1 MAADSVAR
9 IFNEALSAMNK
20 RDFTRAEKKFRKVL
34 QSDRSHVPALNL
46 LSVVLMSLGR
56 FADAEQFVARAV
68 ELNQSSD
75 VSFYNYGLISKELN
89 KPQQAYEK
97 FTESLK
103 LNPNVPETW
112 NNRGAVCNDL
122 KEYELALSDFDR
134 AASLNG
140 AYAEAYAN
148 RGNSLMLLKRY
159 DEAVAAY
166 HKALSIKPGLAEAW
180 LGRGNASAALSQ
192 YKDGLVA
199 YDKILSFKPELAQA
213 WIGRGNMLVELM
225 RYDEALASFD
235 RALSLNQQLEGA
247 WFGRG
252 NVFLT
257 KKQFENAFAAF
268 DKALSLNPDLPLAE
282 GSRLHAK
289 MHCCDWSAYQVECEH
304 LVTSLR
310 DGKLAAFPFHLLAV
324 NCEAKDQLKCAEAFI
339 EDKYPAVVN
348 HISSSR
354 GQNANSG
361 TRIRLAYMST
371 DYRQHATSNLTAG
384 LFEAH
389 DHSRFDVIGLSVG
402 PNDGSQLRKRLEQS
416 FMHFVDMSTLTDE
429 QIAAEI
435 SKLDVDILVD
445 LNGHTHGARTGALRY
460 RPSPIQVNYL
470 GYPGTMGCSFVD
482 YIIADRTLISEND
495 RNFYSE
501 KVVLLPH
508 SYQANDRKREIAE
521 TELSRH
527 DCGLPDGAFVFCCFN
542 GNYKITPDTFDCWMT
557 LLRQS
562 SNSVL
567 WLLED
572 NKIAAKNLRKEAQQ
586 RDVDPSR
593 LIFAERAPLARHLAR
608 HRLADLFLDTVPCN
622 AHTTASDAL
631 WAGLPVLARIGQT
644 FAGRVAASLLN
655 AVGLPELITHSR
667 EEYEALALDLV
678 KNRERLL
685 RFRTELDTNRL
696 TKPLF
701 DTALFAQHIEAAY
714 EEMFRR
720 YHAGLPPDDIRVQ
733 AMDTIQT

>member
-1 MAADSVAR
+1 
-9 IFNEALSAMNK
+9 MNK

-34 QSDRSHVPALNL
+34 QSDGSHVPALNL

-97 FTESLK
+97 FTKSLK

-148 RGNSLMLLKRY
+148 RGNSLMQLKRY

-180 LGRGNASAALSQ
+180 RALGEAMLPPHSASTRTDLSPMTKS
-192 YKDGLVA
+192 Y
-199 YDKILSFKPELAQA
+199 LSNRNQLRPGSVGVTCSSSSCATTK
-213 WIGRGNMLVELM
+213 
-225 RYDEALASFD
+225 ALASFD

-247 WFGRG
+247 SFGRG

-324 NCEAKDQLKCAEAFI
+324 NCEVKDQLKCAEAFI

-445 LNGHTHGARTGALRY
+445 LNGHTHGARTGALRS

-733 AMDTIQT
+733 AIDTIQT

>member
-9 IFNEALSAMNK
+9 IFNEALSAMNN

-34 QSDRSHVPALNL
+34 QSDGSHVPALNL

-371 DYRQHATSNLTAG
+371 DYRLHATSNLTAG

-389 DHSRFDVIGLSVG
+389 DRSRFDVIGLSVG

-416 FMHFVDMSTLTDE
+416 FMHFVDMST
-429 QIAAEI
+429 
-435 SKLDVDILVD
+435 S
-445 LNGHTHGARTGALRY
+445 
-460 RPSPIQVNYL
+460 SPIQVNY
-470 GYPGTMGCSFVD
+470 
-482 YIIADRTLISEND
+482 TLVI
-495 RNFYSE
+495 
-501 KVVLLPH
+501 
-508 SYQANDRKREIAE
+508 
-521 TELSRH
+521 
-527 DCGLPDGAFVFCCFN
+527 
-542 GNYKITPDTFDCWMT
+542 
-557 LLRQS
+557 
-562 SNSVL
+562 
-567 WLLED
+567 
-572 NKIAAKNLRKEAQQ
+572 
-586 RDVDPSR
+586 
-593 LIFAERAPLARHLAR
+593 
-608 HRLADLFLDTVPCN
+608 
-622 AHTTASDAL
+622 
-631 WAGLPVLARIGQT
+631 
-644 FAGRVAASLLN
+644 
-655 AVGLPELITHSR
+655 
-667 EEYEALALDLV
+667 
-678 KNRERLL
+678 RERWAALSSIISS
-685 RFRTELDTNRL
+685 RTA
-696 TKPLF
+696 P
-701 DTALFAQHIEAAY
+701 
-714 EEMFRR
+714 
-720 YHAGLPPDDIRVQ
+720 
-733 AMDTIQT
+733 

>member
-1 MAADSVAR
+1 MAVDSVAKT
-9 IFNEALSAMNK
+9 ISEALSALNM
-20 RDFTRAEKKFRKVL
+20 RDFTRAEKKLRKVL
-34 QSDRSHVPALNL
+34 RSDRSNVPALNL
-46 LSVVLMSLGR
+46 LSVALMSLGR

-68 ELNQSSD
+68 KLNRSSYA
-75 VSFYNYGLISKELN
+75 SFNNYGLISKQLS
-89 KPQQAYEK
+89 KPQQAYEQ
-97 FTESLK
+97 FTEAMK
-103 LNPNVPETW
+103 INPNEPEIW
-112 NNRGAVCNDL
+112 NNRGTVCNDL
-122 KEYELALSDFDR
+122 KKPDQALSDFDR
-134 AASLNG
+134 AIGLNES
-140 AYAEAYAN
+140 YAEAYVN
-148 RGNSLMLLKRY
+148 RGGALVQLKRY
-159 DEAVAAY
+159 DEAASAY
-166 HKALSIKPGLAEAW
+166 NKALSIKPSLAEAW
-180 LGRGNASAALSQ
+180 LGRGNVSAALSQ
-192 YKDGLVA
+192 YRDGLVA
-199 YDKILSFKPELAQA
+199 YDKTLSFKPDLAQA
-213 WIGRGNMLVELM
+213 WIGRGNMLGEFK

-252 NVFLT
+252 NVFLA
-257 KKQFENAFAAF
+257 KKQFENAFVAF
-268 DKALSLNPDLPLAE
+268 DKALSLNLDLPLAE

-310 DGKLAAFPFHLLAV
+310 DGKIAASPFTLLAV
-324 NCEAKDQLKCAEAFI
+324 DCTAKDQLKCAEVII
-339 EDKYPAVVN
+339 EDKYPAIVN
-348 HISSSR
+348 HLTSSR
-354 GQNANSG
+354 GQDANRG
-361 TRIRLAYMST
+361 ARIRLAYLSA
-371 DYRQHATSNLTAG
+371 DYGRHATSNLAAG

-389 DHSRFDVIGLSVG
+389 DHSRFEVIGLSVG

-416 FMHFVDMSTLTDE
+416 FTHFVDMSTLTDE
-429 QIAAEI
+429 QLAAEI
-435 SKLDVDILVD
+435 CKLNVDILVD
-445 LNGHTHGARTGALRY
+445 LNGLTHGARIGALRY

-482 YIIADRTLISEND
+482 YIIADHTLISGND
-495 RNFYSE
+495 RQFYSE
-501 KVVLLPH
+501 KIVMLPH
-508 SYQANDRKREIAE
+508 SYQANDRKREILE
-521 TELSRH
+521 TEMSR
-527 DCGLPDGAFVFCCFN
+527 DECGLPDSAFVFCCFN
-542 GNYKITPDTFDCWMT
+542 SSYKITPDTFDCWMT
-557 LLRQS
+557 LLRQT

-572 NKIAAKNLRKEAQQ
+572 NEIATKNLQKEAQQ

-593 LIFAERAPLARHLAR
+593 LIFAKRAPLAHHLAR

-631 WAGLPVLARIGQT
+631 WAGLPVLTRIGQT

-655 AVGLPELITHSR
+655 SVGLPDLITHSR

-685 RFRTELDTNRL
+685 GFRRELETNRL

-720 YHAGLPPDDIRVQ
+720 CHAGLPPDDIRIQ
-733 AMDTIQT
+733 AII